1 MKWKSS
7 KSSVVKVDANG
18 KVTAKKAGTATI
30 TATTK
35 NGLKATCKITVT
47 DPATKVYLTP
57 AMSIQ
62 KGKFRKTDS
71 ICISE
76 DNDR

>member
-1 MKWKSS
+1 MA
-7 KSSVVKVDANG
+7 KVDANG

-35 NGLKATCKITVT
+35 NGLKAACKITVT

-57 AMSIQ
+57 AMSI
-62 KGKFRKTDS
+62 KR
-71 ICISE
+71 E
-76 DNDR
+76 VP